1 MKSETIKEIILE
13 RNPQAIF
20 LRDKFDEALI
30 GTSIQCGK
38 KHVATYESNKCV
50 EILMEETE
58 CDELEAYEYFRAAT
72 EGIESKDNSPIL
84 FSDFRNAKIP
94 EFPEMSGEMSGDMT
108 LEDIL

>member
-1 MKSETIKEIILE
+1 MKSKDIKKIIIE

-38 KHVATYESNKCV
+38 KHVATYDSNKCI
-50 EILMEETE
+50 EILIAETE
-58 CDELEAYEYFRAAT
+58 YDELEAYEYFREST
-72 EGIESKDNSPIL
+72 ENIESKDNSPII
-84 FSDFRNAKIP
+84 FSDFSKAKLPDIP
-94 EFPEMSGEMSGDMT
+94 EISGHTT